1 MSDVRFV
8 DVGET
13 PTLTVR
19 VYRDG
24 VLLHS
29 ELCESEAD
37 AAAAVETWEQEAN
50 ITCEVGDLSAQRH
63 DVEDLELEP
72 TEIEDYPT
80 VG

>member
-50 ITCEVGDLSAQRH
+50 ITCEVGHLSAERH

-72 TEIEDYPT
+72 TEIEDYPP